1 MVRAL
6 HKTAGKGLATMK
18 TSAPHIVSAFE
29 DALKRLKSAIV
40 QMAGAAETQIDQALT
55 CLAQRNPELAR
66 EIVLS
71 DARLDSFEHDI
82 EAHCMRLLVLRQPV
96 ADDLREVIAA
106 LKIAGN
112 LERIGDHAANTAKRA
127 VAIFS
132 LPDAGSMAG
141 LPQLGRLVRERL
153 SAVIDAYVDNDGEA
167 ALRIWRTDDEVDAL
181 YTSLVAEVERSALA
195 APDQFTAHMHLM
207 MIAKNLERIG
217 DHATNIAEVVYF
229 VSTGEALLDQR
240 PKADHSYDPV
250 S

>member
-1 MVRAL
+1 MG
-6 HKTAGKGLATMK
+6 TAVKGMATMK

-66 EIVLS
+66 EIVES

-82 EAHCMRLLVLRQPV
+82 EAHCMRLLALRQPV
-96 ADDLREVIAA
+96 ADDLREVVAA
-106 LKIAGN
+106 LKIAGS

-127 VAIFS
+127 VALFS
-132 LPDAGSMAG
+132 LTGAGSPSG

-153 SAVIDAYVDNDGEA
+153 GDVVDAYVDGDSEA

-181 YTSLVAEVERSALA
+181 YTSLVAEVERSAAA
-195 APDQFTAHMHLM
+195 APHQFTVHMHLM

-229 VSTGEALLDQR
+229 ASTGRPLLEER
-240 PKADHSYDPV
+240 PKADHSYAPV
-250 S
+250 ATPAAE

>member
-1 MVRAL
+1 
-6 HKTAGKGLATMK
+6 MK

-40 QMAGAAETQIDQALT
+40 QMAGAAETQLDQALT
-55 CLAQRNPELAR
+55 CLTQRNPELAR

-71 DARLDSFEHDI
+71 DARLDSFEHEI

-106 LKIAGN
+106 LKIAGS
-112 LERIGDHAANTAKRA
+112 LERIGDHAANSAKRA
-127 VAIFS
+127 AAVGIF
-132 LPDAGSMAG
+132 PDSAPLAG
-141 LPQLGRLVRERL
+141 LPKLGRLVRERL
-153 SAVIDAYVDNDGEA
+153 TSVIDAYVDTDSEA

-181 YTSLVAEVERSALA
+181 YTSIAAEIERSAA
-195 APDQFTAHMHLM
+195 ATPDQFAAHMHLM

-229 VSTGEALLDQR
+229 VSTGQPLLDER
-240 PKADHSYDPV
+240 PKADRSCDPAEG
-250 S
+250 